1 LSRRNDSLRE
11 RSASTRQWR
20 GRDLCRNKKL
30 IASFKATL
38 EEAINADLLVH
49 IVDVS
54 NPKALNQIES
64 VNNVLAEIGC
74 GESPILLVLNKV
86 DIVRKVSDL
95 EMLQTLLPDAVCIS
109 AKTGYGLERLSE
121 AVLARYKGSV
131 LLLRVSSSQSD
142 GRIQSFLR
150 AYGRIVKEQYLNG
163 SVQIDATLGR
173 NQLPGLERL
182 RPENIEIVQT

>member
-1 LSRRNDSLRE
+1 M
-11 RSASTRQWR
+11 
-20 GRDLCRNKKL
+20 
-30 IASFKATL
+30 
-38 EEAINADLLVH
+38 LVH

-54 NPKALNQIES
+54 NPNALNQIES

-109 AKTGYGLERLSE
+109 AKTGLGLEQLTE
-121 AVLARYKGSV
+121 AVLARYKGAIV
-131 LLLRVSSSQSD
+131 LLRVSSSQSD

-150 AYGRIVKEQYLNG
+150 AYGRIVKEQYLDG

-173 NQLPGLERL
+173 NQLPGLERFH
-182 RPENIEIVQT
+182 PENIEIVEA